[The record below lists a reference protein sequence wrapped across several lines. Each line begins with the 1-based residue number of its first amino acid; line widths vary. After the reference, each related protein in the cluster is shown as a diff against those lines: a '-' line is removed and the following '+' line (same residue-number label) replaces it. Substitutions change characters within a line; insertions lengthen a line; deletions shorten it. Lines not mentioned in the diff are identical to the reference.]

1 MPQGQGQTLGLG
13 RRVPQALALVALAA
27 GALLVLAPFV
37 WMISLS
43 LKPPAEIFA
52 PGIDLVPNRF
62 EWRNYAKAFTDVP
75 LTLFLLNGVLVC
87 GGILVLQILIAVP
100 CAYALAQRSFLLKGA
115 IFAMVLAGLLVPYHV
130 TAIPIFLGL
139 AELRL
144 LDSYGALILPFA
156 ISVFGIFL
164 FRQFFAT
171 VPADLIDA
179 ARIDGLGEWEIAW
192 RIAFPNAWP
201 AVSAFAVFSVV
212 AHWND
217 LFWPLIAISDPDLA
231 TPPRGI
237 LYFRDEEAGSDFG
250 PLMAAAT
257 IVTAPLVLGFLLA
270 QRRFIQGITMSGL
283 KG

>member
-1 MPQGQGQTLGLG
+1 MSARRNAGRALTTVLLLLG
-13 RRVPQALALVALAA
+13 A
-27 GALLVLAPFV
+27 GLVLLPFV

-43 LKPPAEIFA
+43 LKPADEIFA
-52 PGIDLVPNRF
+52 PGIDLLPSRI
-62 EWRNYAKAFTDVP
+62 EWRNYVKAFEEV
-75 LTLFLLNGVLVC
+75 TLLQFLLNGVIVC
-87 GGILVLQILIAVP
+87 GGILFFQILIAVP
-100 CAYALAQRSFLLKGA
+100 CAYALARRQFWARAL
-115 IFAMVLAGLLVPYHV
+115 IFGLVLGGLLVPYHV

-139 AELRL
+139 AELNL
-144 LDSYGALILPFA
+144 LNTYAALIVPFV

-171 VPADLIDA
+171 VPNDLIDA
-179 ARIDGLGEWEIAW
+179 ARVDGLSETAIVW

-217 LFWPLIAISDPDLA
+217 LFWPLIAISDPALA

-257 IVTAPLVLGFLLA
+257 VVTAPLVLGFLLA
-270 QRRFIQGITMSGL
+270 QRRFIQGVTMSGL